1 MIVILDHDEA
11 ILEWMDDADAS
22 IEITDTYGG
31 YRALDFTCQLKN
43 VKSQQYLLKQGNKL
57 FLEGILFVINTE
69 VEFDYVSNLII
80 LEAEELVCEM
90 NNCHPFYINDPL
102 FGRYVS
108 GNTLS
113 ISKTVISLI
122 FQDFY
127 TVKETDLELIDY
139 SQKLITVN
147 GTITRYNLL
156 KEIESATG
164 LMFKY
169 EYRLDGNDIIKEVSL
184 LKPENY
190 GVTHDKLLE
199 RVTVGEN
206 TNKLEY
212 NSDETKN
219 ALGIMPI
226 IKSENNSNVDYT
238 RILKQFYDLDIN
250 NERVMPY
257 YNNYNFTRADIL
269 AAARTLYSKIDT
281 YKFIPETVKISNI
294 QNEEEIT
301 LDIGMGQFVDLA
313 TRIIT
318 NISLDTGIPLTVVE
332 CPKVTNH
339 SGLNCVFTATD
350 IINLAR
356 NVQDHITK
364 SGEVNSSIST
374 KYGLVSFQW
383 LIYIFSEYL
392 TTSKKV
398 VVKSTEYPDLNK
410 ILPSTVEDKVLYIVD
425 TDNYEYMP
433 FMYTQNTSE
442 SKNLPFKTPMNPLP
456 EKNMYDLNNYIS
468 ESYPEMIITKEA
480 GADNITVTITK
491 QNISQNTPETF
502 VLGFKDVGL
511 IQDNSDI
518 TIDFSKKEIR
528 FMKFFER
535 IEEKQIEVTETVE
548 NGGTITVNMMPSCSC
563 CGYPKTPYKRYTKTW
578 KNYCPACGKSGTLT
592 DNPKG
597 VYEGE
602 ITCSMRLGGCDADYC
617 GYCFAEG
624 NFLLIRINKEF
635 YRYVDIKELVEV
647 LFNKYELIETLSVK
661 PGTNNL
667 EWKKITHVFNNGVQ
681 ELYKISFAHNSEIIV
696 TGDHSFYPYSRD
708 TKKFMTKKLKAIELK
723 KSTLLGGVRYHL
735 SESVGEIDTLAKL
748 IGFFLGDGTFN
759 TRSIRFGLKK
769 QDKIDYLIDV
779 LSELNIHYTSSRN
792 KIMFSRSGNEDVY
805 DLLTKIYEND
815 KNLDYEFITPNIA
828 RGLLSG
834 LLSSDGYIRNVRNSK
849 NTNGGF
855 KSPEVVFSTINENIL
870 NIFVTSCSILGVP
883 FFIKK
888 EFNHGGLGK
897 HAIYRVRLRV
907 SSSMS
912 LLQSL
917 GLRHEQKIIVDKY
930 EDYSSVY
937 NSQIKG
943 VPIKDIQCIGEGNV
957 YNITVEDNH
966 TLFIGNYSNILT
978 ANCGGDKWGNGRC
991 EWRKLTPAEAT
1002 SETTSTK
1009 TIQEVVQEYKEVTA
1023 NDDATDESETK
1034 IKLSDILTT
1043 NSRMDSFHGDVSFKI
1058 EGATLKSLTC
1068 DSTKLYELAPFPYV
1082 KQAGEMFIYAPITSA
1097 DFNYTHMTNDNPKL
1111 EPFETSEQSVEEVLI
1126 GCWKKLNGSG
1136 DNTAWLEKAEDI
1148 NVDLS
1153 EENLELNAGD
1163 FVFIKLPDTNIFK
1176 AQIVE
1181 KKYDPKIKSDSSLKI
1196 GNVTRESIK

>member
-69 VEFDYVSNLII
+69 VEFDYVSNLIS

-108 GNTLS
+108 GNTLAV
-113 ISKTVISLI
+113 SKTVISLI

-269 AAARTLYSKIDT
+269 AAARTLYTKIDT

-332 CPKVTNH
+332 CPKVTNY

-374 KYGLVSFQW
+374 NHGLVSFQW

-502 VLGFKDVGL
+502 ILGFKDVSL

-602 ITCSMRLGGCDADYC
+602 ITCSMKLGGCDADYC
-617 GYCFAEG
+617 GY
-624 NFLLIRINKEF
+624 
-635 YRYVDIKELVEV
+635 
-647 LFNKYELIETLSVK
+647 
-661 PGTNNL
+661 
-667 EWKKITHVFNNGVQ
+667 
-681 ELYKISFAHNSEIIV
+681 
-696 TGDHSFYPYSRD
+696 
-708 TKKFMTKKLKAIELK
+708 
-723 KSTLLGGVRYHL
+723 
-735 SESVGEIDTLAKL
+735 
-748 IGFFLGDGTFN
+748 
-759 TRSIRFGLKK
+759 
-769 QDKIDYLIDV
+769 
-779 LSELNIHYTSSRN
+779 
-792 KIMFSRSGNEDVY
+792 
-805 DLLTKIYEND
+805 
-815 KNLDYEFITPNIA
+815 
-828 RGLLSG
+828 
-834 LLSSDGYIRNVRNSK
+834 
-849 NTNGGF
+849 
-855 KSPEVVFSTINENIL
+855 
-870 NIFVTSCSILGVP
+870 
-883 FFIKK
+883 
-888 EFNHGGLGK
+888 
-897 HAIYRVRLRV
+897 
-907 SSSMS
+907 
-912 LLQSL
+912 
-917 GLRHEQKIIVDKY
+917 
-930 EDYSSVY
+930 
-937 NSQIKG
+937 
-943 VPIKDIQCIGEGNV
+943 
-957 YNITVEDNH
+957 
-966 TLFIGNYSNILT
+966 
-978 ANCGGDKWGNGRC
+978 CGGDKWGNGRC

-1058 EGATLKSLTC
+1058 TGATLKSLTC